1 MKLKDFGKASLQKKQ
16 RYGKNKAI
24 DFQEKYYPQSMKG
37 RIDRIRSIID
47 GFCNCGKFNTHL
59 LK

>member
-37 RIDRIRSIID
+37 RMDRIRRIID
-47 GFCNCGKFNTHL
+47 GFCNCSKFNAHL

>member
-1 MKLKDFGKASLQKKQ
+1 MKLKDLGRQASKKNK

-24 DFQEKYYPQSMKG
+24 DFQEKYHPQSMKG
-37 RIDRIRSIID
+37 RMDRIRRIID
-47 GFCNCGKFNTHL
+47 GFCHCGKFNTHL